1 MGILSE
7 FCLRAANSFGAV
19 EAALHVMDPCEFL
32 FKHCYTLDPHDLDN
46 PIKPIPDFPYVRGL
60 VDEFLHKKLIAVVKS
75 RQLLVTWIFCA
86 LNVWLCTYHK
96 GQYVF
101 FISRKEADA
110 GFDSPLSLCSRA
122 EFIVKHLPKE
132 ILPETLRGLQPPILR
147 FTNNYSVIQ
156 GVSQDS
162 DALRQYTAS
171 SVLLDEMA
179 FQEHADEAYAAI
191 KPTIDGGGRLVCV
204 STPNGKNNL
213 FYRIIQGNLISV

>member
-1 MGILSE
+1 VLDKLFVDIAGKLNVTEES
-7 FCLRAANSFGAV
+7 V
-19 EAALHVMDPCEFL
+19 KTHDPYDFI
-32 FKHCYTLDPHDLDN
+32 FKHCYTLDPHDINN
-46 PIKPIPDFPYVRGL
+46 PIKRIPDYPYVREL
-60 VDEFLHKKLIAVVKS
+60 IRIFLSDKLIAVVKS

-86 LNVWLCTYHK
+86 LHLWLCAFHK

-122 EFIVKHLPKE
+122 LFICQHLPKE
-132 ILPETLRGLQPPILR
+132 LKPEYTKSLQPPILK
-147 FTNNYSVIQ
+147 FTENFSTLH

-171 SVLLDEMA
+171 SVFSDEMA
-179 FQEHADEAYAAI
+179 FQEHASEAYAAI
-191 KPTIDGGGRLVCV
+191 KPTIDGGGRLICV

-213 FYRIIQGNLISV
+213 FYKIIQGNMIKL